1 MVIGKLFGKDKG
13 EGGSSDLVLAY
24 LEEAQR
30 LRASM
35 VLMDPKSRELNV
47 HIQSVGEERV
57 GLQAQGLLPVEKGD
71 KFTLLLNMDGSRF
84 RMKLRAIEMK
94 NGTLQVEVPT
104 EIELAE
110 RRKRPRARLNAKEGA
125 TATALTG
132 LFEGTGVTG
141 TPENISEQGVR
152 IRVEKAMEIKSER
165 KLHPALALMPVGTQL
180 MLIKLSKLP
189 KAPNLE
195 IEGKVVGVAMDGN
208 TLCLNIAFNGVHTS
222 LRNLVASRSS
232 APPTS
237 VPQKNRRKPE
247 QEPRERPSHE
257 HHEPERARTPEPAK
271 VATPAAAAAPTPTA
285 AAPAAAV
292 PVPAEVAPEAAA
304 DRNGDRANALSAL
317 KKRTR
322 AILIAM
328 EDHPDRDWLQAFL
341 EEEGYQRIHLASTLT
356 QVLEGLDQPG
366 LSLIIIDGGV
376 AEIKGIELADFLKNR
391 LGESKPP
398 IILAQETVQTV
409 LVLAARRAG
418 VDEILVKPYD
428 HDETLASK
436 IETLLG
442 L

>member
-13 EGGSSDLVLAY
+13 EGGNSDLAMAY

-35 VLMDPKSRELNV
+35 VLVDPKSRELSV
-47 HIQSVGEERV
+47 HIQSIHEDRIA
-57 GLQAQGLLPVEKGD
+57 LQAQGLLPVEKGD
-71 KFTLLLNMDGSRF
+71 KFSLLLNMDGSRF
-84 RMKLRAIEMK
+84 RIKLRAIEMK
-94 NGTLQVEVPT
+94 NGTLHVDVPV

-141 TPENISEQGVR
+141 VPENISEQGVR
-152 IRVEKAMEIKSER
+152 IRVEKAMEIKGER

-195 IEGKVVGVAMDGN
+195 IDGKVVGVAMDGN
-208 TLCLNIAFNGVHTS
+208 TLCLNIAFNGVHTA

-237 VPQKNRRKPE
+237 VPPKSRRKAE
-247 QEPRERPSHE
+247 LEPRERPSHE
-257 HHEPERARTPEPAK
+257 PELERSRAPEAPKPPAP
-271 VATPAAAAAPTPTA
+271 VAEAAPA
-285 AAPAAAV
+285 AAPAAA
-292 PVPAEVAPEAAA
+292 PVPDTPAEAPAE
-304 DRNGDRANALSAL
+304 RNGDRANALSAL

-356 QVLEGLDQPG
+356 QVLEALDQPG

-391 LGESKPP
+391 LGEGKPP

-428 HDETLASK
+428 HDETLAGK